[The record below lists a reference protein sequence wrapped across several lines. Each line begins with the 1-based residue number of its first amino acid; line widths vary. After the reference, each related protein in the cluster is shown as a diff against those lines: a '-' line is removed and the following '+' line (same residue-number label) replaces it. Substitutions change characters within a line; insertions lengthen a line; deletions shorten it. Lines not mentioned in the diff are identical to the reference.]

1 MSKLTLLKKK
11 WLYTA
16 IGGIFFIGFG
26 LSLLGDSIILKS
38 VNADFYHWFVI
49 GTVAFILFF
58 TGLSLF
64 GNAINLR
71 TQIDFYKKRK
81 IRKDKKN
88 KQ

>member
-16 IGGIFFIGFG
+16 IGGILLIGFG

-38 VNADFYHWFVI
+38 ANADFYHWFI
-49 GTVAFILFF
+49 PGTVAFIVFF

-81 IRKDKKN
+81 LSKDNKN
-88 KQ
+88 K